1 MNRGYAVLEVKSFQD
16 EQRTFTGLATTPA
29 TDRMGDKIDPM
40 GAKFKNPLPLLH
52 QHNSDQPIGT
62 VRFSKATDAG
72 IEFEASIPHIA
83 EPGPL
88 KDRVDTAWG
97 EIKAG
102 LVRAVSIGFRVLE
115 DGAEFIKGGGI
126 LFKAIEII
134 ELSAVTIPANAQ
146 CTIQTIKSFD
156 DEQRAAPG
164 HELTADDE
172 PGPQPEPKPSVRVV
186 RLNTPARARAPF
198 VIRELKRVSR

>member
-1 MNRGYAVLEVKSFQD
+1 MNRGYAVLEVKSLQD
-16 EQRTFTGLATTPA
+16 DKRTFTGTATTPA
-29 TDRMGDKIDPM
+29 TDRMGDQIDPM

-62 VRFSKATDAG
+62 VRFSRATDAG
-72 IEFEASIPHIA
+72 IEFEAQIPTIS

-102 LVRAVSIGFRVLE
+102 LVRGVSIGFRVLE

-156 DEQRAAPG
+156 DEQQAASG
-164 HELTADDE
+164 QELIIDDDPAPAE
-172 PGPQPEPKPSVRVV
+172 TKPPVRVV
-186 RLNTPARARAPF
+186 KLNTPARARAPF
-198 VIRELKRVSR
+198 VIREIKRVRR